1 MKLIHNFKSPNFNR
15 RKYNKIEFIIIH
27 YTALKNVNES
37 IKFLC
42 NKKNKVSSH
51 YLISQNGEI
60 YNLVSEK
67 YRAWHAGVSYWASKT
82 DINSISIGIELDFS
96 PNYKNNIYGTKLINS
111 LIKLLKKIA
120 KKYKINNHNILGH
133 SDISPYRKIDPGV
146 KFPWHTLKKNN
157 LVFNPK
163 IINFYLV
170 FSLRKW
176 FKLQN
181 IRSKK
186 SIMIFMLAYIGY
198 DISLS
203 INKKSNFNLLLKNYQ
218 NHYLQRYSK
227 KNLYKKTYKF
237 IERHFCTL
245 LLTK

>member
-27 YTALKNVNES
+27 YTALKTVNES

-111 LIKLLKKIA
+111 LIRLLKKIA
-120 KKYKINNHNILGH
+120 KY
-133 SDISPYRKIDPGV
+133 
-146 KFPWHTLKKNN
+146 
-157 LVFNPK
+157 
-163 IINFYLV
+163 
-170 FSLRKW
+170 
-176 FKLQN
+176 
-181 IRSKK
+181 
-186 SIMIFMLAYIGY
+186 
-198 DISLS
+198 
-203 INKKSNFNLLLKNYQ
+203 
-218 NHYLQRYSK
+218 
-227 KNLYKKTYKF
+227 
-237 IERHFCTL
+237 
-245 LLTK
+245 